1 MYIKHTESPAGPRI
15 SKFFCP
21 RCGWTMDN
29 PGGIGLKPECPE
41 CKYSLHIL
49 DGTKEEIDNRVAAIK
64 IYMEDIQT
72 IALDIMKQ
80 IEAKLK
86 EKGITLL
93 ETEEDRFYVPIMEAL
108 EDYSNGNYRSQ
119 N

>member
-1 MYIKHTESPAGPRI
+1 MFIKHTESPPGPI
-15 SKFFCP
+15 LHKFFCP
-21 RCGWTMDN
+21 RCGWTMDAA
-29 PGGIGLKPECPE
+29 GVGIKPECPD

-49 DGTKEEIDNRVAAIK
+49 DGTKEEIDNKVASIN

-72 IALDIMKQ
+72 IALDVMKY

-86 EKGITLL
+86 EKGITVL
-93 ETEEDRFYVPIMEAL
+93 ESEEDRFYVPIMEAL